1 MLTLEA
7 SGSQNLRGIAF
18 ALDGDLRQRAR
29 DLGQIG
35 GGQRKVR
42 GGDVLLKPRQLCR
55 SGDRHDPRPLGENP
69 RKGHLCGCRIF
80 VIGDATQQIDQ
91 CLVGLHRLRC
101 KARQP
106 APEIT
111 LVPRVIH
118 ITG

>member
-1 MLTLEA
+1 
-7 SGSQNLRGIAF
+7 
-18 ALDGDLRQRAR
+18 
-29 DLGQIG
+29 
-35 GGQRKVR
+35 
-42 GGDVLLKPRQLCR
+42 
-55 SGDRHDPRPLGENP
+55 
-69 RKGHLCGCRIF
+69 LCGCRIF